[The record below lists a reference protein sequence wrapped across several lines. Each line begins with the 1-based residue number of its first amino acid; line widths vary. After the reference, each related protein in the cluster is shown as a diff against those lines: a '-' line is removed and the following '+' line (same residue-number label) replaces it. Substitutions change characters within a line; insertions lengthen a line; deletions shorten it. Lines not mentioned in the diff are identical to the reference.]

1 MKTYAPGLWLIQVSM
16 SHSTS
21 CCIVTVIGVKRDKTR
36 QRRGD
41 SRILIKRPSAFG
53 LVTQQHASAKKGF
66 SPGATVVASRRKR
79 CALRFLLAS
88 TAHTWSHHPGCAQ
101 EPPEQHHMN
110 GIHLLHLE
118 GQLCTW
124 YTRRHPGNQPIR
136 GTYWA
141 TN

>member
-1 MKTYAPGLWLIQVSM
+1 MKALEEADLMGEGCGGIE
-16 SHSTS
+16 
-21 CCIVTVIGVKRDKTR
+21 CGKA
-36 QRRGD
+36 GEG
-41 SRILIKRPSAFG
+41 AG
-53 LVTQQHASAKKGF
+53 LVGVEEAAGPGHERETGGGDPLNDLREGSWAKKEF

-79 CALRFLLAS
+79 CALSFLLAS
-88 TAHTWSHHPGCAQ
+88 TAYTWSQHPGCAQ
-101 EPPEQHHMN
+101 EPPEQHHTN
-110 GIHLLHLE
+110 GLHLLHPE